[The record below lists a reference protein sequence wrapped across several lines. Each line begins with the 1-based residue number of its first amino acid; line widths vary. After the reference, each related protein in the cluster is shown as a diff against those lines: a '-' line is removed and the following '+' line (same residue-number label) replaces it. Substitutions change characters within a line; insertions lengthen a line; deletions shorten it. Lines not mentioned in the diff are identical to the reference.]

1 MDRETHARYLEYR
14 EKHGYFGGKT
24 AMLKIDDFAVADKE
38 LIELETK
45 GDDRDDEEEVR
56 FEELA
61 KVLFRD

>member
-1 MDRETHARYLEYR
+1 
-14 EKHGYFGGKT
+14 
-24 AMLKIDDFAVADKE
+24 MLKIDDFAVADKE